1 MSKRNLKKLRKENES
16 LKEMCARKMAPSTD
30 PILDAILQMES
41 YLKRHYDFRFNRM
54 NEITEYRTH
63 GTLPFTPLSQ
73 RDLNSICIAVRKAG
87 INCWDKDV
95 NRFIYSTQTGSYHP
109 FLLYM
114 QELPL
119 WNGTDRLTDLAQRV
133 STDDYWIR
141 SFHRWMLAMVAQW
154 MGLDNTHANSVAPI
168 LVSRKQGK
176 QKSTYIKMLVP
187 PELQNY
193 YTDDFNLNS
202 KGQATRKL
210 SEYGLIC
217 MDEFDKETTKKMPL
231 LKNLMQMASL
241 SFIKSYQKS
250 FSKLPRIASFA
261 GTSNRKDILTDPS
274 GSRRF
279 ICIEVEEK
287 INTEDIIHSQIYAQL
302 KTELLRGKRYWF
314 DSDEE
319 AEINFHN
326 REFYRQSTEESIFNC
341 CFRAAQPDETYM
353 ELSAAEIFLCIKK
366 RYPHALKQ
374 ASPASFSKVLMSL
387 GVERIHTRTGNLYR
401 VIEMR

>member
-1 MSKRNLKKLRKENES
+1 
-16 LKEMCARKMAPSTD
+16 
-30 PILDAILQMES
+30 
-41 YLKRHYDFRFNRM
+41 
-54 NEITEYRTH
+54 
-63 GTLPFTPLSQ
+63 
-73 RDLNSICIAVRKAG
+73 
-87 INCWDKDV
+87 
-95 NRFIYSTQTGSYHP
+95 
-109 FLLYM
+109 
-114 QELPL
+114 
-119 WNGTDRLTDLAQRV
+119 
-133 STDDYWIR
+133 
-141 SFHRWMLAMVAQW
+141 MLAMVAQW

-168 LVSRKQGK
+168 LISRKQGK

-302 KTELLRGKRYWF
+302 K
-314 DSDEE
+314 
-319 AEINFHN
+319 
-326 REFYRQSTEESIFNC
+326 QNC
-341 CFRAAQPDETYM
+341 CVGSVIGLTVT
-353 ELSAAEIFLCIKK
+353 KK
-366 RYPHALKQ
+366 RK
-374 ASPASFSKVLMSL
+374 SIS
-387 GVERIHTRTGNLYR
+387 ITGNFTDNQQKRAYLIVVSGRHNLMKRIWNCRQQKSSYVSR
-401 VIEMR
+401 SAIPMH

>member
-1 MSKRNLKKLRKENES
+1 
-16 LKEMCARKMAPSTD
+16 
-30 PILDAILQMES
+30 
-41 YLKRHYDFRFNRM
+41 
-54 NEITEYRTH
+54 
-63 GTLPFTPLSQ
+63 
-73 RDLNSICIAVRKAG
+73 
-87 INCWDKDV
+87 
-95 NRFIYSTQTGSYHP
+95 
-109 FLLYM
+109 
-114 QELPL
+114 
-119 WNGTDRLTDLAQRV
+119 
-133 STDDYWIR
+133 
-141 SFHRWMLAMVAQW
+141 
-154 MGLDNTHANSVAPI
+154 
-168 LVSRKQGK
+168 
-176 QKSTYIKMLVP
+176 MLVP

-302 KTELLRGKRYWF
+302 KTELLRGGV
-314 DSDEE
+314 
-319 AEINFHN
+319 IGL
-326 REFYRQSTEESIFNC
+326 TV
-341 CFRAAQPDETYM
+341 T
-353 ELSAAEIFLCIKK
+353 KK
-366 RYPHALKQ
+366 RK
-374 ASPASFSKVLMSL
+374 SIS
-387 GVERIHTRTGNLYR
+387 ITGNFTDNQQKRAYLIVVSGRHNLMKRIWNCRQQKYSYVSR
-401 VIEMR
+401 SAIPMH

>member
-1 MSKRNLKKLRKENES
+1 
-16 LKEMCARKMAPSTD
+16 MCTLS
-30 PILDAILQMES
+30 DA
-41 YLKRHYDFRFNRM
+41 Y
-54 NEITEYRTH
+54 
-63 GTLPFTPLSQ
+63 
-73 RDLNSICIAVRKAG
+73 
-87 INCWDKDV
+87 
-95 NRFIYSTQTGSYHP
+95 TQTGSYHP

-119 WNGTDRLTDLAQRV
+119 WDGTDRLTDLAQRV

-279 ICIEVEEK
+279 ICIEITAP
-287 INTEDIIHSQIYAQL
+287 INTNVTINYRQLYAQAMEAIT
-302 KTELLRGKRYWF
+302 KGERYWF
-314 DSDEE
+314 DDTDEAILKE
-319 AEINFHN
+319 SN
-326 REFYRQSTEESIFNC
+326 REFEQISPLEQLFHCHFRSPEEG
-341 CFRAAQPDETYM
+341 ETG
-353 ELSAAEIFLCIKK
+353 EQLSAMQIIEYLQEKNKAINLSQSSITTFGRILKRNQIQSKRTKK
-366 RYPHALKQ
+366 GMIY
-374 ASPASFSKVLMSL
+374 
-387 GVERIHTRTGNLYR
+387 E
-401 VIEMR
+401 VIRL

>member
-1 MSKRNLKKLRKENES
+1 MSKRNLKNLRKENES
-16 LKEMCARKMAPSTD
+16 LKEMCARKTTPSTD
-30 PILDAILQMES
+30 PALDAILQMES
-41 YLKRHYDFRFNRM
+41 YLKRHYDFRFNRI
-54 NEITEYRTH
+54 NEITEYRLH
-63 GTLPFTPLSQ
+63 GTLPFAPLSQ

-109 FLLYM
+109 FRLYM

-119 WNGTDRLTDLAQRV
+119 WDGTDRLTDLAQRV
-133 STDDYWIR
+133 SAHDYWVR

-154 MGLDNTHANSVAPI
+154 MGLDDTHANSVAPI
-168 LVSRKQGK
+168 LVSQKQGK
-176 QKSTYIKMLVP
+176 QKSTYIKM
-187 PELQNY
+187 
-193 YTDDFNLNS
+193 YTDDHNLNA

-210 SEYGLIC
+210 SEYGLVC

-302 KTELLRGKRYWF
+302 KTELLHGERYWF

-319 AEINFHN
+319 AEINLHN

-353 ELSAAEIFLCIKK
+353 ELSAAEIFLSIKK

-401 VIEMR
+401 VIEMK

>member
-1 MSKRNLKKLRKENES
+1 
-16 LKEMCARKMAPSTD
+16 
-30 PILDAILQMES
+30 
-41 YLKRHYDFRFNRM
+41 
-54 NEITEYRTH
+54 
-63 GTLPFTPLSQ
+63 
-73 RDLNSICIAVRKAG
+73 
-87 INCWDKDV
+87 
-95 NRFIYSTQTGSYHP
+95 
-109 FLLYM
+109 
-114 QELPL
+114 
-119 WNGTDRLTDLAQRV
+119 
-133 STDDYWIR
+133 
-141 SFHRWMLAMVAQW
+141 
-154 MGLDNTHANSVAPI
+154 
-168 LVSRKQGK
+168 
-176 QKSTYIKMLVP
+176 MLVP

-319 AEINFHN
+319 AEIISITGNFTDNQQKRAYFIVVSGRHN
-326 REFYRQSTEESIFNC
+326 LMKLYGTVGSRNLPMYQE
-341 CFRAAQPDETYM
+341 A
-353 ELSAAEIFLCIKK
+353 LSPCIK
-366 RYPHALKQ
+366 AGI
-374 ASPASFSKVLMSL
+374 S
-387 GVERIHTRTGNLYR
+387 G
-401 VIEMR
+401 